1 MSSLP
6 PNTPCSHDAPA
17 VLAVAYDDQ
26 SRAALAASTAAYG
39 IRGFSCASF
48 REAEEHALEV
58 RFSGV
63 LVDLV
68 TMVKAKDEEKLIAH
82 TLTELYPTLRVKS
95 MGTLLIPMIMP
106 GNAQQDK
113 SLRDFFSKTCTNFT
127 ARTLRRSR
135 RRDICLP
142 VLIGSERSA
151 TLNLSWDGAFI
162 VSMAPE
168 RYSVGE
174 RLAITL
180 MVEGRGLNLDLT
192 VKRLQP
198 WGERRLPGMGV
209 AFEHVPAE
217 LEETLLALLRVE
229 KSEDRDRLT

>member
-6 PNTPCSHDAPA
+6 PTTESDQDAPA
-17 VLAVAYDDQ
+17 VLAVAYDEQ

-48 REAEEHALEV
+48 REAQEHALDV

-68 TMVKAKDEEKLIAH
+68 TMVKAKEEEKLIAH

-95 MGTLLIPMIMP
+95 MGSLLIPMIMP

-113 SLRDFFSKTCTNFT
+113 SLNDFFSKTCAGFT
-127 ARTLRRSR
+127 ARTLRHSR

-142 VLIGSERSA
+142 VLIGTERSA

-162 VSMAPE
+162 VAMTPE

-174 RLAITL
+174 RLAMTL
-180 MVEGRGLNLDLT
+180 MVEGHGLNVDVT

-209 AFEHVPAE
+209 AFENLTGE
-217 LEETLLALLRVE
+217 LGEALLALLRVQR
-229 KSEDRDRLT
+229 SEDRDRLT